1 MRNLTRR
8 QFVVTAGSAAA
19 ALPLTAGTTRLTD
32 AIGRRSVSGG
42 TVLFQ
47 GDSITDSHRTR
58 TVSAPNVPEGLG
70 TGYPLL
76 VASALLRRDPE
87 AGWRFLNRGVG
98 GDRVPELD
106 ARWADDTMALAPDVL
121 SVLVGVNDYWHTKMG
136 RYAGTTADY
145 ESGYV
150 SLLEQTRRSL
160 PSVRILVL
168 EPFVL
173 PTGFV
178 DESWFPE
185 FHDRRA
191 AARRVA
197 SRVDAT
203 FIPLQEQF
211 DALAAK
217 TGPQFWAADGVHPTP
232 AGHEVIAES
241 VIGVLG

>member
-1 MRNLTRR
+1 MRKLTRR
-8 QFVVTAGSAAA
+8 EFVVTAGSAVA
-19 ALPLTAGTTRLTD
+19 ALPLAAGTARVADATD
-32 AIGRRSVSGG
+32 RGSVAGG

-58 TVSAPNVPEGLG
+58 AVSEPNVPAGLG
-70 TGYPLL
+70 TGYPIL

-87 AGWRFLNRGVG
+87 AGWRFFNRGVG
-98 GDRVPELD
+98 GDRVPELV
-106 ARWADDTMALAPDVL
+106 ARWADDTLALAPDVL

-145 ESGYV
+145 ETGYV

-160 PSVRILVL
+160 PTVRILVL

-178 DESWFPE
+178 DETWFPA

-197 SRVDAT
+197 RRTGAT

-211 DALAAK
+211 DELAAK
-217 TGPQFWAADGVHPTP
+217 TGPQYWAADGVHPTP
-232 AGHEVIAES
+232 AGHEVIAEA
-241 VIGVLG
+241 VLGVLG